1 MSTVYKLLH
10 LQWGSKQ
17 AALDHLYRIR
27 DRYNDGIRITGLDSI
42 LLVAAT
48 DLHPDASQK
57 RGCGIEYFTIK
68 HSRHGTRCFVLHR
81 MDGSSTD
88 ISFSNIFDDP
98 AKIRRATAL
107 KALRDTIDPQVAK
120 LRKPGYH
127 VDHEPAFKKLVNDW
141 LAARGMTID
150 DVQVTPSE
158 DNQVYTGLREA
169 GQAYDWAAYHLEHAR
184 FQVLTIA
191 EHRARH
197 KKEGKP

>member
-1 MSTVYKLLH
+1 MSTIYELAGLK
-10 LQWGSKQ
+10 WGSKA
-17 AALDHLYRIR
+17 AALDHFYRIR
-27 DRYNDGIRITGLDSI
+27 DRYNDGIRITGFDSI
-42 LLVAAT
+42 VLVAAT
-48 DLHPDASQK
+48 DLHPDAAQK
-57 RGCGIEYFTIK
+57 RGCGINYFTIK

-88 ISFSNIFDDP
+88 ISFKNIFDDP

-107 KALRDTIDPQVAK
+107 KALRDTIEPQVAK

-127 VDHEPAFKKLVNDW
+127 VHHEPAFEKLVNDW

-169 GQAYDWAAYHLEHAR
+169 GQAHDWAAYHLEHAR
-184 FQVLTIA
+184 YEVLTIA
-191 EHRARH
+191 EHRAKT
-197 KKEGKP
+197 KKGGKP